1 VVAYDFLLVFAGLRG
16 TVVDL
21 QAAEVSSQSQKEQQQ
36 QEKERRGGY
45 SYIRF
50 RYATPLKLTRTTA
63 SGLRPTTIDGHFGL
77 LQRLLTD
84 NHRR

>member
-36 QEKERRGGY
+36 QEKERRGGIHT
-45 SYIRF
+45 SAF
-50 RYATPLKLTRTTA
+50 AM
-63 SGLRPTTIDGHFGL
+63 
-77 LQRLLTD
+77 
-84 NHRR
+84 RRR

>member
-36 QEKERRGGY
+36 EKERRGGIHT
-45 SYIRF
+45 SAF
-50 RYATPLKLTRTTA
+50 AM
-63 SGLRPTTIDGHFGL
+63 
-77 LQRLLTD
+77 
-84 NHRR
+84 RRR